1 MKINKEK
8 LKTLYNDKRYQ
19 TYFDVGLFFVLIFS
33 FHLLYDLWRYQLEYW
48 PCERLV
54 ERLFA
59 WASALLFDQS
69 TWTLEHVFGLDFF
82 TQGKSIVFKNFEDTY
97 SAVTVAP
104 ECTSLK
110 QWMHW
115 LFLMLL
121 FPGPWKHKAWYI
133 PLGLVIIE
141 LTNVVRIVGIC
152 LFLRPYPHDF
162 ALAHDGI
169 FKVMF
174 YVVIFLM
181 WMLWVE
187 KFLHPKKTVIS
198 TGAKRN
204 GEISDIE

>member
-1 MKINKEK
+1 MNKERIK
-8 LKTLYNDKRYQ
+8 ELYNDKRYQ

-33 FHLLYDLWRYQLEYW
+33 FHILYVIWNEYMDYW
-48 PCERLV
+48 PIKGTV
-54 ERLFA
+54 DRLFA

-69 TWTLEHVFGLDFF
+69 TWVLDHVFRIDILTKDQTIAFWNKEN
-82 TQGKSIVFKNFEDTY
+82 TLSYVI
-97 SAVTVAP
+97 VAP

-115 LFLMLL
+115 LFLMLI

-133 PLGLVIIE
+133 PLGLVIVE
-141 LTNVVRIVGIC
+141 FTNVVRVVGIC
-152 LFLRPYPHDF
+152 LFLRQFPHDF

-187 KFLHPKKTVIS
+187 KFLHSKKLKID
-198 TGAKRN
+198 N
-204 GEISDIE
+204 

>member
-1 MKINKEK
+1 MELISRQRIKE
-8 LKTLYNDKRYQ
+8 LYADKRYQ
-19 TYFDVGLFFVLIFS
+19 SYFDVGLFFVLIFS
-33 FHLLYDLWRYQLEYW
+33 FHLLYNFWNYKLDYW
-48 PCERLV
+48 PIKGTV
-54 ERLFA
+54 DKLFV

-69 TWTLEHVFGLDFF
+69 TWVLDNIFSMDFF
-82 TQGKSIVFKNFEDTY
+82 TKNQTIGFLNNEGTY
-97 SAVTVAP
+97 SFVTVAP

-115 LFLMLL
+115 LFLMLI

-141 LTNVVRIVGIC
+141 FANVVRIVGIC
-152 LFLRPYPHDF
+152 LFLVHYPHDF

-169 FKVMF
+169 FKIMF

-181 WMLWVE
+181 WAIWNDR
-187 KFLHPKKTVIS
+187 FHHTKTVIS

-204 GEISDIE
+204 GEISDN

>member
-1 MKINKEK
+1 MVKVLKQMTINRQKIKE
-8 LKTLYNDKRYQ
+8 LYADKRYQ

-33 FHLLYDLWRYQLEYW
+33 FHFLYSFWNYTLDYW
-48 PCERLV
+48 PIKSWV
-54 ERLFA
+54 DKLFA

-69 TWTLEHVFGLDFF
+69 TWTLEHIFNFDFF
-82 TQGKSIVFKNFEDTY
+82 TRGKTIWFLNNENFY
-97 SAVTVAP
+97 SGVTVAP

-115 LFLMLL
+115 LFLMLI

-133 PLGLVIIE
+133 PLGLVIVE
-141 LTNVVRIVGIC
+141 LTNVVRIVGIS
-152 LFLRPYPHDF
+152 LFLKPFPHDF

-181 WMLWVE
+181 WAVWNDY
-187 KFLHPKKTVIS
+187 FHHKKNV
-198 TGAKRN
+198 
-204 GEISDIE
+204 

>member
-1 MKINKEK
+1 MKKISVKE
-8 LKTLYNDKRYQ
+8 LYADKRYQ

-33 FHLLYDLWRYQLEYW
+33 FHFLYNIWNFKLDYW
-48 PCERLV
+48 PIKGIIDK
-54 ERLFA
+54 LFA

-69 TWTLEHVFGLDFF
+69 TWTLEHVFRMDFF
-82 TQGKSIVFKNFEDTY
+82 TKDQTIAFENYEGYY
-97 SAVTVAP
+97 STVTVAP

-133 PLGLVIIE
+133 PAGLVIIE
-141 LTNVVRIVGIC
+141 FTNVVRIVGIC

-169 FKVMF
+169 FKILF

-181 WMLWVE
+181 WMIWNDKFHHKKVE
-187 KFLHPKKTVIS
+187 NQT
-198 TGAKRN
+198 T
-204 GEISDIE
+204 

>member
-1 MKINKEK
+1 MELKEK
-8 LKTLYNDKRYQ
+8 IKTLYNDKRYQ
-19 TYFDVGLFFVLIFS
+19 SYFDVGLFFVLIFS
-33 FHLLYDLWRYQLEYW
+33 FHILYTFWNHQMDYW
-48 PCERLV
+48 PIKGAV
-54 ERLFA
+54 YRLFE

-69 TWTLEHVFGLDFF
+69 TWVLEHIFRMDFV
-82 TQGKSIVFKNFEDTY
+82 TQDRTIWFLNNENTY

-115 LFLMLL
+115 LFLMIL

-141 LTNVVRIVGIC
+141 FTNVVRIVGIC
-152 LFLRPYPHDF
+152 LFLRPFPHDF

-187 KFLHPKKTVIS
+187 RFLHPTQRKSPSKS
-198 TGAKRN
+198 PDKQ
-204 GEISDIE
+204 

>member
-1 MKINKEK
+1 MNKERIK
-8 LKTLYNDKRYQ
+8 ELYNDKRYQ

-33 FHLLYDLWRYQLEYW
+33 FHILYVIWNEYMNYW
-48 PCERLV
+48 PIKGTV
-54 ERLFA
+54 DRLFA

-69 TWTLEHVFGLDFF
+69 TWVLDHVFRIDILTKDQTIAFWNKEN
-82 TQGKSIVFKNFEDTY
+82 TLSYVI
-97 SAVTVAP
+97 VAP

-115 LFLMLL
+115 LFLMLI

-133 PLGLVIIE
+133 PLGLVIVE
-141 LTNVVRIVGIC
+141 FTNVVRVVGIC
-152 LFLRPYPHDF
+152 LFLRQFPHDF

-187 KFLHPKKTVIS
+187 RFLHPKKKI
-198 TGAKRN
+198 K
-204 GEISDIE
+204 

>member
-1 MKINKEK
+1 MVKVLKQMTINRQKIKE
-8 LKTLYNDKRYQ
+8 LYADKRYQ

-33 FHLLYDLWRYQLEYW
+33 FHFLYSFWNYTLDYW
-48 PCERLV
+48 PIKSWV
-54 ERLFA
+54 DKLFA

-69 TWTLEHVFGLDFF
+69 TWTLEHVFRFDFF
-82 TQGKSIVFKNFEDTY
+82 TRGKTIWFLNNENFY
-97 SAVTVAP
+97 SGVTVAP

-115 LFLMLL
+115 LFLMLI

-133 PLGLVIIE
+133 PLGLVIVE
-141 LTNVVRIVGIC
+141 LTNVVRIVGIS
-152 LFLRPYPHDF
+152 LFLKPFTHDF

-181 WMLWVE
+181 WAVWNDY
-187 KFLHPKKTVIS
+187 FHHKKNV
-198 TGAKRN
+198 
-204 GEISDIE
+204 

>member
-1 MKINKEK
+1 MEITKDKI
-8 LKTLYNDKRYQ
+8 KTLYNDKRYQ
-19 TYFDVGLFFVLIFS
+19 SYFDVGLFFVLIFS
-33 FHLLYDLWRYQLEYW
+33 FHFLYTFWNHQLDYW
-48 PCERLV
+48 PLKGAV
-54 ERLFA
+54 DSLFA

-69 TWTLEHVFGLDFF
+69 TWVLDRVFRMDFV
-82 TQGKSIVFKNFEDTY
+82 TQDRTIWFLNNENTY

-110 QWMHW
+110 QWLHW

-141 LTNVVRIVGIC
+141 FTNVVRIVGIC

-181 WMLWVE
+181 WALWNDN
-187 KFLHPKKTVIS
+187 FHHKKTVIS
-198 TGAKRN
+198 TVAKRN
-204 GEISDIE
+204 GEISDN